1 MTPVRGAT
9 LGAALVLAALPCAA
23 QHYQSDFP
31 AEEFRARW
39 EKLFEAIGADAVA
52 VVQGAPSTNGFQLP
66 RQSNSFYYLCG
77 VETPGAY
84 LRLDARTRK
93 VALYLPP
100 RNERLER
107 AEGKVLSAADAEL
120 GRRLT
125 GVDEV
130 LSTEA
135 MDASWPLGEAR
146 GVALFAES
154 APAEGHAQSRGELLS
169 ADAAI
174 AADPWDGRLPRQ
186 SRFAELLRARH
197 PRAALRDLTPIL
209 DALRAVKSPREIAMV
224 RRASQIAG
232 LGLMEAIRS
241 TEPGVLE
248 YQLDAAARYVFLLND
263 ARLDA
268 YRSITASG
276 VENINNMHY
285 YRNTHRLEA
294 GDMVLMDYAPDYR
307 YYVSDIGRMWPV
319 DGSYRPWQRELL
331 QFVLDYHKTV
341 LARIRPGVTP
351 AQVQAEAK
359 QAMEAV
365 FARTR
370 FSKPIY
376 EAAARRLVDT
386 GGGVFSHTVGMAV
399 HDVGSYR
406 DGLKPGHVFSVD
418 PQLRVPEENL
428 YLRYEDTVVVTES
441 GVENFTDF
449 LPSELDALE
458 ALSRETGI
466 VQALPALTGDA
477 FARLAAPRR

>member
-1 MTPVRGAT
+1 MPRRFVHLAG
-9 LGAALVLAALPCAA
+9 LVFAVAFPAST

-31 AEEFRARW
+31 PEEFRARRT
-39 EKLFEAIGADAVA
+39 KLFDAIGDNAVA
-52 VVQGAPSTNGFQLP
+52 VVQGAPLTNGFQLP
-66 RQSNSFYYLCG
+66 RQSNTFYYLCG

-84 LRLDARTRK
+84 LRLDGATRK

-120 GRRLT
+120 ARRLT
-125 GVDEV
+125 GADEV
-130 LSTEA
+130 LSTETMGA
-135 MDASWPLGEAR
+135 GWPLGEAR
-146 GVALFAES
+146 GVAIYAER
-154 APAEGHAQSRGELLS
+154 APAEGYAQSRGELQQ

-174 AADPWDGRLPRQ
+174 ASDTWDGTLPRHA
-186 SRFAELLRARH
+186 RFLDLLRLRH
-197 PRAALRDLTPIL
+197 PRAELRDLTPIL
-209 DALRAVKSPREIAMV
+209 DELRAVKSPREVAMV

-232 LGLMEAIRS
+232 LGLIEAIRS
-241 TEPGVLE
+241 TEPGVFE
-248 YQLDAAARYVFLLND
+248 YQLDAAMRYVFLMND

-276 VENINNMHY
+276 VDNINNAHY
-285 YRNTHRLEA
+285 FRNTRRLLA

-331 QFVLDYHKTV
+331 QFVLDYRNAI

-365 FARTR
+365 FARTT

-386 GGGVFSHTVGMAV
+386 GGGVFSHNVGMAV
-399 HDVGSYR
+399 HDVGGYQA
-406 DGLKPGHVFSVD
+406 GLKPGHVFSVD

-428 YLRYEDTVVVTES
+428 YLRYEDTVVVTEN
-441 GVENFTDF
+441 GVENFTAF
-449 LPSELDALE
+449 LASELDDLE
-458 ALSRETGI
+458 ALARQKGI
-466 VQALPALTGDA
+466 VQTLPALTEDA
-477 FARLAAPRR
+477 FARLGAARR